1 MQEGTGPEIPAQ
13 PVRQLL
19 TLPPPHHQNSS
30 VLGHLIDYR
39 TALLQ
44 LDNWISELSGAAVSP
59 PGNPMLGP
67 GSCQLSLFHSEE
79 DRAPSPPASL
89 WLPPGALIW
98 GMVSCN
104 EHTCFLPPPQKAFG
118 VHFQL

>member
-67 GSCQLSLFHSEE
+67 GSCQLL
-79 DRAPSPPASL
+79 ASFIL
-89 WLPPGALIW
+89 RKTESQAHPLPCGCRLVP
-98 GMVSCN
+98 
-104 EHTCFLPPPQKAFG
+104 
-118 VHFQL
+118 